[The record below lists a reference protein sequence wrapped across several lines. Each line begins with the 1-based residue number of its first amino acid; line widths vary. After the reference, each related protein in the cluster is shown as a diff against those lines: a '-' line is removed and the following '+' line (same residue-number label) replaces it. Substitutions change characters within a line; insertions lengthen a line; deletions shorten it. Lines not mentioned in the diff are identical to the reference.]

1 MYMVNHFPE
10 LHRDKFIPYHLIEA
24 DVACHLAVKCGV
36 VGIDILD
43 HCLDIVVNLA
53 LGAVVGVRSLLF
65 AMRLFRCCII
75 VVAGCFSLLC
85 GRCLLLRLV
94 AVELA
99 EDLQRPFRL
108 FLLLSL
114 LDEKHLKACHLVC
127 KRGDLS

>member
-1 MYMVNHFPE
+1 MYSK
-10 LHRDKFIPYHLIEA
+10 KFTPYES
-24 DVACHLAVKCGV
+24 VFTV
-36 VGIDILD
+36 ILS
-43 HCLDIVVNLA
+43 A
-53 LGAVVGVRSLLF
+53 SLSFSKRFSVF

-75 VVAGCFSLLC
+75 VVAGCFSLLR

-127 KRGDLS
+127 KRGDLRHIPLIIAENVL